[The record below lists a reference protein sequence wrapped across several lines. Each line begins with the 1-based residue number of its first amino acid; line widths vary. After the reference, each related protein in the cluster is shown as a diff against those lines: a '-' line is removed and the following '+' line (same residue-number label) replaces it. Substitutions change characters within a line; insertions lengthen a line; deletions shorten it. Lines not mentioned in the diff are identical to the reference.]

1 VATHLGPTV
10 GVAQAEVDAVEFACA
25 HLHKHALEHACGGD
39 ERGTL
44 CDEAA
49 AQVLQVV
56 QHALSDERVVEALQQ
71 Q

>member
-1 VATHLGPTV
+1 M
-10 GVAQAEVDAVEFACA
+10 EFACA

-39 ERGTL
+39 ERGTF